1 MKKEDFLKLGLTEEQ
16 ATAAAEASEKEL
28 KAYVPKEQYQGL
40 EKQLADRDKDI
51 ADLKKSAGK
60 DTEWKEKFEN
70 LETKYKKET
79 EEMTKKLAD
88 TAKNNAVDMEILKAG
103 GKNAKA
109 IKALLDMDKIN
120 LKDDGTLEGLDL
132 NGLKES
138 DGYLFTQETRQ
149 ISGTGV
155 TKGTE
160 TGSEGIAEAFE
171 RAVMG

>member
-16 ATAAAEASEKEL
+16 AAAAAEASEKEL

-40 EKQLADRDKDI
+40 GKQLADRDKDI

-60 DTEWKEKFEN
+60 DMEWKEKFEN

-88 TAKNNAVDMEILKAG
+88 TAKNNAVDIAIMKAG

-138 DGYLFTQETRQ
+138 DGYLFTQETRK
-149 ISGTGV
+149 IEGTGV

-160 TGSEGIAEAFE
+160 TGSDGIAAAFE

>member
-28 KAYVPKEQYQGL
+28 KGYVSKEQYQGL
-40 EKQLADRDKDI
+40 KEQLADRDKDI

-88 TAKNNAVDMEILKAG
+88 TAKNNAVDMAILKEG

-160 TGSEGIAEAFE
+160 AGSDGIAEAFE